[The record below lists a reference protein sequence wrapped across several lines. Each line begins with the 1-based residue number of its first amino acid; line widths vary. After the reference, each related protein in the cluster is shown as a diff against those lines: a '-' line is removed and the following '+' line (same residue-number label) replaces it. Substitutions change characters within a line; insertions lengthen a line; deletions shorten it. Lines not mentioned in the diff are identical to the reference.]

1 MSPFTF
7 STSGF
12 RLAGN
17 LPALASPQPF
27 QATLA
32 GAPSQM
38 TPGYTGTFDYTSISG
53 IEAKDAALF
62 NFLERARSISRQEAL
77 EDWDRARQMRAE
89 EGKEAAKIKMLTA
102 LPGQIMQGFESIA
115 RLSYPAAAIEI
126 ASRTPGLLANVYGNN
141 PYANRKWIS

>member
-1 MSPFTF
+1 MAPFTF

-53 IEAKDAALF
+53 IDPSMAGLF
-62 NFLERARSISRQEAL
+62 RYMESRDERERGRQL
-77 EDWDRARQMRAE
+77 EDWQRVRQMRAE

-102 LPGQIMQGFESIA
+102 LPGQIMKGFESIA

-126 ASRTPGLLANVYGNN
+126 ASRTPGLLANVYGNS

>member
-17 LPALASPQPF
+17 PPALASPQPF

-53 IEAKDAALF
+53 IDPSMAGLF
-62 NFLERARSISRQEAL
+62 RYMESRDERERGRQL
-77 EDWDRARQMRAE
+77 EDWQRVRQMRAE
-89 EGKEAAKIKMLTA
+89 EGREAAKIKMLSA

-126 ASRTPGLLANVYGNN
+126 AKSTPGYLTAIYSANAQSDKRY
-141 PYANRKWIS
+141 IS